1 MAEQTLN
8 DKTAPKGLTTQVI
21 MSSTNS
27 TYNKFVTRRRQLS
40 LCGHFHCE
48 QQMLCTVHNTRKH
61 LKLDY
66 SHLI

>member
-27 TYNKFVTRRRQLS
+27 HIQQVCHSTTAAVTLS

-48 QQMLCTVHNTRKH
+48 QQCCAQYTIHG
-61 LKLDY
+61 
-66 SHLI
+66 SIWSWII